1 MWSYMTDFADVN
13 KIVIP
18 EGEIHE
24 ILNGDELLFIRDNTF
39 VNRVPYSI
47 DADGSRYN
55 GCGYIEGYRLN
66 SSGTL
71 TEQEG
76 SVVTGF
82 IRARVGDVVEF
93 VGVKFLYHEVD
104 RETVYGN
111 ERLCYVY
118 AYDEIFQPIRMTNND
133 IETDY
138 WDIGEVTKNLSTGV
152 KQITL
157 SNYPNI
163 AYIRISAKGNAKDM
177 VVSIR
182 ENILIS
188 PSYTNQVPLS
198 IDTDGTIYNGCGYMD
213 GQRLSSSGALKE
225 AESSTVTGYF
235 PAKGG
240 DIIRISGVEWMYKD
254 CSTNY
259 VAAYDS
265 SFKYIGST
273 YSMYGTYG
281 TSMWD
286 WIAGTPN
293 HGAIIKLKNL
303 NNIAYVRCNATGTGK
318 LAETGRQFG
327 INAIVTVNEK
337 IIPPTQKRTNCTN
350 LVPTSID
357 TDGSIYQGTGY
368 LQNYRLNSSYTLTA
382 FKNLVATGYMPYKK
396 GDIIRMCDVSWI
408 PEDFGENDNSDLIC
422 YISFYDSSF
431 NGLGSLNVTMNG
443 EGTSRGICGA
453 LESAHH
459 VTTDNFGVTTFN
471 MYFTDE
477 SQIAYFRISAYG
489 YGGDMIVTTNEEIVE
504 GLIP

>member
-1 MWSYMTDFADVN
+1 MWSYMTDFTDVN

-47 DADGSRYN
+47 DSNGHRYCD
-55 GCGYIEGYRLN
+55 CGYYDGHRLN
-66 SSGTL
+66 VDGTVSV
-71 TEQEG
+71 QEG
-76 SVVTGF
+76 STVTGF
-82 IRARVGDVVEF
+82 IRARVGDVIEF
-93 VGVKFLYHEVD
+93 SGVKWMYDEVD
-104 RETVYGN
+104 RKWDDTRHCYVTVYDN
-111 ERLCYVY
+111 NFQLIESTQNNYQKVV
-118 AYDEIFQPIRMTNND
+118 DESTF
-133 IETDY
+133 
-138 WDIGEVTKNLSTGV
+138 WFVGEVTKNLLTGV

-157 SNYPNI
+157 SGFSNI
-163 AYIRISAKGNAKDM
+163 AYVRISAFGEGKNM

-182 ENILIS
+182 ENILIN
-188 PSYTNQVPLS
+188 PSYTNKVPTS
-198 IDTDGTIYNGCGYMD
+198 IDTDGTIYNGHGYMD
-213 GQRLSSSGALKE
+213 GKRLSSSGALKDE
-225 AESSTVTGYF
+225 IKSTTTGF
-235 PAKGG
+235 IPVKGG
-240 DIIRISGVEWMYKD
+240 DIIRIGGVEWMYKD
-254 CSTNY
+254 VSTNY
-259 VAAYDS
+259 LAAYDS
-265 SFKYIGST
+265 SFNFIGAV

-293 HGAIIKLKNL
+293 HGAAIKLKNL
-303 NNIAYVRCNATGTGK
+303 NNIAYIRCNAIGK
-318 LAETGRQFG
+318 SQGHQRG

-368 LQNYRLNSSYTLTA
+368 LQNYRVNSSYILTA
-382 FKNLVATGYMPYKK
+382 FKNLVTTGYIPYKQ

-408 PEDFGENDNSDLIC
+408 PEDFGETDNTDLYC
-422 YISFYDSSF
+422 YIAFYDKDF
-431 NGLGSLNVTMNG
+431 NGLGSVNATVNG
-443 EGTSRGICGA
+443 GASFGICGA